1 MCKLQCKYHN
11 SKPSEHPSKPPEWTR
26 QHSDSAALF
35 VKYVVIFY
43 SYLTLGKFIQTCIV
57 WTLKTLKR
65 SKTLHSISITSQQIS
80 WSWDQCWKMRL
91 YHFHTRPI
99 RNVPVWSWFPVFR
112 VSQESVAR
120 HLFPPVNMSLGF
132 SLEPFWWF
140 WCWLGKNELQ
150 LCSFFT
156 EVRLRKRRSSISSRR
171 LRCWRRTASTLT
183 RARWAARSSAT
194 QLSQCAFWCK
204 DFVLF
209 FHCVWGELF
218 MCQEKQICH
227 PPAAKTGSLC
237 CFKKYD
243 PAVWDTAAV
252 CASQDVSGNPAFLAF
267 TPFGFTVLQG
277 NRRVHFLKW
286 WEHWTRHTGELT
298 SV

>member
-1 MCKLQCKYHN
+1 MLKNFAQHQYHVTAKKL
-11 SKPSEHPSKPPEWTR
+11 E
-26 QHSDSAALF
+26 
-35 VKYVVIFY
+35 
-43 SYLTLGKFIQTCIV
+43 LGPV
-57 WTLKTLKR
+57 LKNEAVPLPH
-65 SKTLHSISITSQQIS
+65 KT
-80 WSWDQCWKMRL
+80 DKKCP
-91 YHFHTRPI
+91 RPI
-99 RNVPVWSWFPVFR
+99 LVSCLQSESR
-112 VSQESVAR
+112 VSRSSFVPPSQHVA
-120 HLFPPVNMSLGF
+120 VT

-140 WCWLGKNELQ
+140 CCWLGKNELQ

-171 LRCWRRTASTLT
+171 LRCWRRTASTHT

-209 FHCVWGELF
+209 FHCVWGELL
-218 MCQEKQICH
+218 MCQEKRICH
-227 PPAAKTGSLC
+227 PPAANTGSLC

-286 WEHWTRHTGELT
+286 WVIQESWPLSNWCYSVKRSTPKGDGVLLT
-298 SV
+298 IWICEGQSGICILF